1 MIEDIVRGLILDQF
15 SIGGY
20 IFDAYLQISTTSRLR
35 ITEHPTE
42 SGFSIADGAYLEP
55 MEFTFDIGMTDTTV
69 GKVFGQFQ
77 EGIFGSRSKKA
88 FEILREMQEKREPVT
103 LVCRYGIYENIMVT
117 EVSPLDD
124 YRTVSSLRARVRLQQ
139 VITTEPV
146 IVSVSNAP
154 MITSINK
161 SGTQN
166 VTTLTKGV

>member
-1 MIEDIVRGLILDQF
+1 MIEDIVKSVILDQF

-42 SGFSIADGAYLEP
+42 AGFSIADGAYLEP
-55 MEFTFDIGMTDTTV
+55 LEFVFDIGMSDTTL
-69 GKVFGQFQ
+69 GKIPGQFQ
-77 EGIFGSRSKKA
+77 EGLFGSRSKKA
-88 FEILREMQEKREPVT
+88 FEVLREMQEAREPVT

-124 YRTVSSLRARVRLQQ
+124 YKTVSSLRARVRLQQ
-139 VITTEPV
+139 VIVTEPI
-146 IVSVSNAP
+146 IVALSSAP
-154 MITSINK
+154 MITGINN

-166 VTTLTKGV
+166 VTIVGGA